1 MIKQNFNAGW
11 EISYPLGILTME
23 DGKGFLPGKAVHLP
37 HDYMILTERSA
48 DVTGGFGSGYFET
61 SDMDYVKQ
69 FEAPADWAGKKVW
82 VEFEGAYSNAVV
94 YLNGHY
100 LGKRPFGYSQF
111 CMDLTRYLKPGE
123 INKLKIAIKNGTGM
137 NSRWYSG
144 AGIYRNVNLY
154 VTDYT
159 YIQLD
164 GVKISTP
171 SIDPDVAEVLVNTS
185 VVSED
190 RGYRELRILTELYD
204 AGGNKLAWDSTPV
217 TIGTMETLLV
227 RQRMYV
233 DDPRLWSL
241 EDPNLYYCE
250 TKLISDDRV
259 LDETRNH
266 FGIRKLQFDTKYGFR
281 LNGTPIKLRGGC
293 FHHDNGVIGACAF
306 DRAEERKVELHKA
319 AGYNALRSSH
329 NPTSRAL
336 LDACDRLGM
345 LVMDEAFDV
354 WNVSKTDHDYSLFF
368 EEWWAKDLQAMVD
381 KDFNHPS
388 VILYSTGNEIP
399 ERNGSS
405 AGAAWSR
412 KLAEF
417 VRSIDPT
424 RAVSNSLCGVN
435 GPIEYA
441 FDDML
446 KDMAKIMQK
455 LKDQYEGA
463 ASGSEGVNST
473 EVNAY
478 FDLTEEYASTV
489 DVMGYNYLHNR
500 WENDVK
506 RYPNRLICGTE
517 SMPSQIADI
526 WRLVRKHPAILGDFA
541 WTSMDYIGETG
552 CGKIDYSN
560 KSSASI
566 FGAWPWILAYCGDI
580 DLIGTRRPQS
590 YYREIVWGLRK
601 DPYIAVSRPER
612 NGHKPAVTAWS
623 WTDVIESWSFP
634 GHEGTPVT
642 AEIYADADEVELL
655 SNGVSLGK
663 RPAGDKANFKVI
675 FETNYEPGELLAIAY
690 TGGIESGRMALR
702 TAGTPKAI
710 RIEADRTII
719 NAGAEDL
726 SYLTISFSD
735 ERGAFVPFMNQKVK
749 VTVKGAGSLQGSGSG
764 NPVTDE
770 NYYDDITTTF
780 DGRMLAVIRSGQYS
794 GKIEVIAESE
804 GFDPVSIEL
813 ICQ

>member
-1 MIKQNFNAGW
+1 MLKQNFNANW
-11 EISYPLGILTME
+11 EIAHPLGILTMT
-23 DGKGFLPGKAVHLP
+23 DGKGFSPGQPVHLP
-37 HDYMILTERSA
+37 HDYMILTERSEDA
-48 DVTGGFGSGYFET
+48 PGGFGLGYYKT
-61 SDMDYVKQ
+61 SDMDYVKM
-69 FEAPADWAGKKVW
+69 FDAPSNWAGKKVW

-123 INKLKIAIKNGTGM
+123 KNKLKVSIKNGSSM

-144 AGIYRNVNLY
+144 AGLYRNVNLY
-154 VTDYT
+154 VTEYT

-171 SIDPDVAEVLVNTS
+171 SIDPDIAEVLVNTTI
-185 VVSED
+185 VSED
-190 RGYRELRILTELYD
+190 RVYQELRVLTEIYD
-204 AGGNKLAWDSTPV
+204 ASSIKVAEDTAPV
-217 TIGTMETLLV
+217 TIGTIESLLV
-227 RQRMYV
+227 RQRMFL
-233 DDPRLWSL
+233 DDPKLWSL
-241 EDPNLYYCE
+241 EEPNLYICV
-250 TKLISDDRV
+250 TKLMSGDRV

-281 LNGTPIKLRGGC
+281 LNGTPVKLRGGC

-319 AGYNALRSSH
+319 AGFNALRSSH

-368 EEWWAKDLQAMVD
+368 EEWWEKDLRAMVD

-405 AGAAWSR
+405 AGALWSR

-424 RAVSNSLCGVN
+424 RPVSNSLCGVN
-435 GPIEYA
+435 GPIDYA

-455 LKDQYEGA
+455 LKDQNEGHTHN
-463 ASGSEGVNST
+463 EGINST
-473 EVNAY
+473 EVNDY
-478 FDLTEEYASTV
+478 FNLTEEYASTV
-489 DVMGYNYLHNR
+489 DVMGYNYLHTR
-500 WENDVK
+500 WESDTV

-517 SMPSQIADI
+517 SMASQIADI
-526 WRLVRKHPAILGDFA
+526 WRLVRKSPTILGDFT

-560 KSSASI
+560 KQTTSI

-612 NGHKPAVTAWS
+612 HGHKPAVTAWS

-642 AEIYADADEVELL
+642 IELYADADEVELL
-655 SNGVSLGK
+655 RNGTSLGK
-663 RPAGDKANFKVI
+663 QPTGDKVNFKAV
-675 FETNYEPGELLAIAY
+675 FETIYEPGELLAIAY
-690 TGGIESGRMALR
+690 TEGIESGRMILP

-710 RIEADRTII
+710 RIDADRTIL

-726 SYLTISFSD
+726 SYLTISFID
-735 ERGAFVPFMNQKVK
+735 ESGTFLPYMNQKVK
-749 VTVKGAGSLQGSGSG
+749 VTVKGAGSLQGSGNG

-770 NYYDDITTTF
+770 NYYDASTTTF
-780 DGRMLAVIRSGQYS
+780 DGRMLAVVRSGLQ
-794 GKIEVIAESE
+794 GGNIEVIAESE
-804 GFDPVSIEL
+804 GVEPVKIEL
-813 ICQ
+813 VCQ